1 MSRPLMEKS
10 GVAPPGVG
18 LVVPAAGGGTRI
30 GRGDKAFLE
39 LAGAPLVVHTLRRF
53 LPLREIGPIVVVAP
67 PERVPAM
74 TEVVLPLDVGG
85 RISVCAGGPT
95 RRDSVRLGLA
105 ALPRVEQVL
114 VHDAARPLVSAELI
128 RRVLAAVAET
138 GAALPG
144 VSPRDAVRQV
154 ADGQLAG
161 PLDRRG
167 LILAQTPQGFR
178 RVLLEEAHAKAL
190 AAGLEADDDAQLV
203 WALGHPV
210 AVVPGEES
218 NLKVTLDSD
227 LWPCEQHLMRLR
239 VVA

>member
-1 MSRPLMEKS
+1 MQKHGAQPS
-10 GVAPPGVG
+10 GVG
-18 LVVPAAGGGTRI
+18 LVVPAAGGGTRL

-53 LPLREIGPIVVVAP
+53 LSLPEIGPIVVVAP
-67 PERVPAM
+67 PERVSAM
-74 TEVVLPLDVGG
+74 ARIVQPLAARG
-85 RISVCAGGPT
+85 RISVCAGGST

-114 VHDAARPLVSAELI
+114 VHDAARPLVSPELI
-128 RRVLAAVAET
+128 RRVLTAVAET

-144 VSPRDAVRQV
+144 VNPRDAVRRV
-154 ADGQLAG
+154 TEGHLAG
-161 PLDRRG
+161 PLDRRD

-178 RVLLEEAHAKAL
+178 LDLLEHAHARAL
-190 AAGLEADDDAQLV
+190 AGGLEADDDAELV

-210 AVVPGEES
+210 AVVVGEES

-227 LWPCEQHLMRLR
+227 LRPCEQHLLRLQ